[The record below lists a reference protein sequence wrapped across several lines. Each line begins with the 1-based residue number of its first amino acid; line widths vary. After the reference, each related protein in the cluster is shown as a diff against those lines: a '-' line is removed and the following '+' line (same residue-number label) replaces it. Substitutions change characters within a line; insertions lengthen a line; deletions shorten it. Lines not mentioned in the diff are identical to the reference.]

1 MPILSVYVDDET
13 KKRLERAAEQR
24 GDKVEDLAEAAVAET
39 ALDWA
44 KANGFPGEDKP
55 DLHPM
60 KAGITQDG
68 EDLHKPHPIHDAIE
82 TESEGEK

>member
-1 MPILSVYVDDET
+1 MPILQVYVDDAT
-13 KKRLERAAEQR
+13 HKRLKRAAQQK
-24 GDKVEDLAEAAVAET
+24 GDAVDNLAEAAVAEA

-60 KAGITQDG
+60 KAGIQQDDKP
-68 EDLHKPHPIHDAIE
+68 DLHRHPIHDEIE